1 MNQKVKTSFGQTK
14 NGRPFRAVVML
25 VLLWSFLVPA
35 CEAGV
40 LPKMPAACFA
50 FMADSLGNG
59 NAGWYALGAVLSGLA
74 VALAVRWAYRWRQRV
89 LQQRDDEIF
98 QLIDEWT
105 KSLQQEV
112 AERKQAQR
120 ALQESHEL
128 ITRQERLA
136 AVGQLTAGLAH
147 EFNNIMTIVQGHAS
161 LLMDNPGLDE
171 DSVNSLGHITD
182 GVDRMAK
189 LVRQMLAFS
198 RKQVMQ
204 LKALDLSGTVA
215 GTSIMLGGVLGERVA
230 LRLEAAPQLPP
241 VMADP
246 DMVQQVMVNLA
257 VNARDAMPDGGELTI
272 RTSEANFAAT
282 DVPAQSE
289 RKAGRFVRLS
299 VTDTGSGMEPGTIKH
314 LFEPF
319 FTTKEVGKGPG
330 LGLATVYGIVS
341 QHQGWIEVQSKVE
354 LGTTFDLYFP
364 VTDQMPERPVK
375 QEAPPEVRGGKET
388 VLVVEDEL
396 VLRELVREILTAHG
410 YRVLEAANGL
420 EALETWEEHRDKV
433 DLLLTDIAMPH
444 GLSGRDLAIKL
455 RKDAP
460 QLPVIFS
467 SGYSQEMIERNDGA
481 DQGATF
487 LSKPYNPVQ
496 LAHSVRHA
504 LDAAA
509 QREHQMAANAPQPV
523 ERP

>member
-40 LPKMPAACFA
+40 LPKMPAACFT

-375 QEAPPEVRGGKET
+375 QEAPPE
-388 VLVVEDEL
+388 
-396 VLRELVREILTAHG
+396 
-410 YRVLEAANGL
+410 
-420 EALETWEEHRDKV
+420 ALETWEEHRDKV